1 MRVSFYLS
9 INVQCNL
16 IILGRVVVSGIISSG
31 VRMMPSLLL
40 VTRVERNSQWALQ
53 LNLVFTLIMLK
64 CLGRDVCYLVEFTSY
79 TEMSVS
85 VPKRSVS
92 LVY

>member
-1 MRVSFYLS
+1 MGAAVKPGFHSD
-9 INVQCNL
+9 NV
-16 IILGRVVVSGIISSG
+16 
-31 VRMMPSLLL
+31 
-40 VTRVERNSQWALQ
+40 E
-53 LNLVFTLIMLK
+53 MLK

-85 VPKRSVS
+85 VPNRSVS

>member
-16 IILGRVVVSGIISSG
+16 IILGRVVVSGITSSG

-64 CLGRDVCYLVEFTSY
+64 C
-79 TEMSVS
+79 
-85 VPKRSVS
+85 
-92 LVY
+92 